1 MVINRKTT
9 IYFTSIAFIINYQEV
24 CSIRKET
31 VFKLTIGKEETEI
44 IMKAAETYI
53 RCENGVYPEGSED
66 FFLRIYF
73 LKESELSV
81 LKAQQYSERVMDYK
95 KERTQSIIS
104 GIRVLQF
111 LLLSSKL
118 CLI

>member
-1 MVINRKTT
+1 M
-9 IYFTSIAFIINYQEV
+9 E
-24 CSIRKET
+24 
-31 VFKLTIGKEETEI
+31 
-44 IMKAAETYI
+44 YI
-53 RCENGVYPEGSED
+53 LKDED